1 MKKKNLYQGLICLAF
16 IIFAII
22 LFWIVFT
29 NPFNIQLN
37 GAILIASAI
46 GLLTIVNYLSFKL
59 GL

>member
-1 MKKKNLYQGLICLAF
+1 MEKKKLYQTLIILAF
-16 IIFAII
+16 VLFAII

-29 NPFNIQLN
+29 NPYNTQLN

-46 GLLTIVNYLSFKL
+46 GVLTIVNYLSFKL

>member
-16 IIFAII
+16 VIFAII

-29 NPFNIQLN
+29 NPFNTQLN

-46 GLLTIVNYLSFKL
+46 GVLTIVNYLSFKL